1 MSTNGISDN
10 YEAEA
15 PRLSEGETLACDVVT
30 MCHKRGWSMHWTHRG
45 AYLHLESSELIE
57 AIRGKGGDPLKEA
70 ADVLLVLM
78 SITEYHGIQWDDVMR
93 QARAK
98 VDEMMVRPR
107 YAGEEHDGR
116 QL

>member
-1 MSTNGISDN
+1 MNESVTPQVDT
-10 YEAEA
+10 AA
-15 PRLSEGETLACDVVT
+15 LAGDVLL
-30 MCHKRGWSMHWTHRG
+30 MCRRRGWSLHWTHRG

-78 SITEYHGIQWDDVMR
+78 SITEYHDIPWANVER
-93 QARAK
+93 QAQAK
-98 VDEMMVRPR
+98 CEEMMTRPR

-116 QL
+116 ALG